1 MFFAL
6 SKILSF
12 IIKPLFWIIIILI
25 SSIIYKKQRR
35 SLIILSISCIM
46 FFGNEFI
53 VDEFY
58 RLWQEESINILEIN
72 KKYNVGIVLG
82 GFSSYSRDIKRMEFN
97 DQGDRLIYAIHLYNL
112 KKIKKIMISGGNG
125 NLINDGNK
133 EADWT
138 KEFLINHG
146 IKETDIIIENL
157 SRNTIEN
164 AKYSKET
171 LKLEKNI
178 LIITSSWHAKR
189 ALFCFNNYFNNIDVL
204 TTDYKQKKRKYT
216 ISYIIMPSP
225 DALKKWNILIKEWIG
240 FIVYRIVY

>member
-164 AKYSKET
+164 A
-171 LKLEKNI
+171 
-178 LIITSSWHAKR
+178 
-189 ALFCFNNYFNNIDVL
+189 
-204 TTDYKQKKRKYT
+204 
-216 ISYIIMPSP
+216 
-225 DALKKWNILIKEWIG
+225 
-240 FIVYRIVY
+240 